1 MRPSGTFQPPT
12 QGVSYGQP
20 LGFGRPATETANYQN
35 NGNAAAAG
43 NITYGNSSY
52 GNQTF
57 QNAGGPPNG
66 NPAGSQNASYGPSNP
81 SMQLEGLNVGPGA
94 LFPVGPQN
102 DQEAGS
108 LKMGNIASP
117 GSNSI
122 INGAMYGQPI
132 STLPSQEWMMQQQQQ
147 IQQLRSEPQK
157 PSQNGEGYSDQTTSR
172 TGNDQAYLN
181 PQNAGNNST
190 NNQSGNTGTMTGT
203 RPGVQSPTGN
213 PLAAYENQLRQL
225 DDQYNSTL
233 QQLDRNP
240 AAVVP
245 RAQY

>member
-1 MRPSGTFQPPT
+1 
-12 QGVSYGQP
+12 
-20 LGFGRPATETANYQN
+20 
-35 NGNAAAAG
+35 
-43 NITYGNSSY
+43 
-52 GNQTF
+52 
-57 QNAGGPPNG
+57 
-66 NPAGSQNASYGPSNP
+66 
-81 SMQLEGLNVGPGA
+81 
-94 LFPVGPQN
+94 
-102 DQEAGS
+102 
-108 LKMGNIASP
+108 MGNIASP

-190 NNQSGNTGTMTGT
+190 NNQSSNTGTMTGT

>member
-1 MRPSGTFQPPT
+1 
-12 QGVSYGQP
+12 
-20 LGFGRPATETANYQN
+20 
-35 NGNAAAAG
+35 
-43 NITYGNSSY
+43 
-52 GNQTF
+52 
-57 QNAGGPPNG
+57 
-66 NPAGSQNASYGPSNP
+66 
-81 SMQLEGLNVGPGA
+81 MQLEGLNVGPGA

-157 PSQNGEGYSDQTTSR
+157 RSQNGEGYSNQTTSR

-190 NNQSGNTGTMTGT
+190 NNQYGNTGTMTGT

-213 PLAAYENQLRQL
+213 PLTAYENQLRQL
-225 DDQYNSTL
+225 DDKYNSTL